1 LHFLPLLSIFFKT
14 RDLKYFSVCLG
25 IELLGRQYNSHCA
38 YSVRVDKRG
47 SCGMNEAEE
56 HVVVGEPQH
65 GRSLAP
71 DPMKLVM
78 TAKIMTQL

>member
-1 LHFLPLLSIFFKT
+1 
-14 RDLKYFSVCLG
+14 
-25 IELLGRQYNSHCA
+25 
-38 YSVRVDKRG
+38 
-47 SCGMNEAEE
+47 MNEAEE